1 MIAIISL
8 FFLNGAVAQ
17 TLFQMVQ
24 NKAFSER
31 TAIQC
36 LFGFFALEVFLYFFL
51 KSATEQ
57 EINFFYCILPSLSLL
72 GVGFLISMNV

>member
-36 LFGFFALEVFLYFFL
+36 LFSFFALEAFLYFFL

-57 EINFFYCILPSLSLL
+57 EITVFYLL
-72 GVGFLISMNV
+72 FHYWELDF

>member
-24 NKAFSER
+24 NKSFSER

-36 LFGFFALEVFLYFFL
+36 LFGFFALEAFLYFFL

-57 EINFFYCILPSLSLL
+57 EINFFYCILPYLSLF
-72 GVGFLISMNV
+72 GVGFLIWMNV

>member
-36 LFGFFALEVFLYFFL
+36 LFSFLLLKLSFIFF
-51 KSATEQ
+51 
-57 EINFFYCILPSLSLL
+57 
-72 GVGFLISMNV
+72 

>member
-24 NKAFSER
+24 NKAFSEA

-36 LFGFFALEVFLYFFL
+36 LFGFFALEAFLYFFL
-51 KSATEQ
+51 KGASEQ
-57 EINFFYCILPSLSLL
+57 EINFFYCILPPLSLL
-72 GVGFLISMNV
+72 GVGFLISMKV

>member
-24 NKAFSER
+24 NKALSEAA
-31 TAIQC
+31 AIQW
-36 LFGFFALEVFLYFFL
+36 LFGFFTFEAFLYFFL
-51 KSATEQ
+51 KSASEQ

>member
-24 NKAFSER
+24 NKALSEA

-36 LFGFFALEVFLYFFL
+36 LFGFFALEAFLYFFL
-51 KSATEQ
+51 KGASEQ
-57 EINFFYCILPSLSLL
+57 
-72 GVGFLISMNV
+72 